1 MDDIYLGNPL
11 LKKANVAQE
20 FTQEQILEFMAC
32 KQDPVYFAKQHV
44 KIVSLDEGLVPFKP
58 YDFQERLIQNF
69 HENRFNIVRC
79 LDRLVSLQH
88 RYLTCYITQ
97 YLMIM

>member
-1 MDDIYLGNPL
+1 MEDIYLGNPL

-44 KIVSLDEGLVPFKP
+44 RLLVWMKV
-58 YDFQERLIQNF
+58 LF
-69 HENRFNIVRC
+69 HLN
-79 LDRLVSLQH
+79 
-88 RYLTCYITQ
+88 
-97 YLMIM
+97 LMIFRKD